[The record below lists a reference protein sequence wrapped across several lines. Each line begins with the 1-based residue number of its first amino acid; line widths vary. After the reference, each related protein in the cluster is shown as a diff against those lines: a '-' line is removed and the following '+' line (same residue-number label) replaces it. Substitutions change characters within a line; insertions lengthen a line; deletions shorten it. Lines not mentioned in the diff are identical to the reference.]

1 MKEKYKLS
9 LLFITHDLSVVR
21 FICDRVMVMK
31 RGKLV
36 ELGSV
41 EQVLD
46 NPASEYTKLLLDSIP
61 K

>member
-1 MKEKYKLS
+1 
-9 LLFITHDLSVVR
+9 
-21 FICDRVMVMK
+21 MVMK
-31 RGKLV
+31 SGKLV